1 MNCELPALRWLDRP
15 GGDRLA
21 YRCREGRVP
30 TVVFLGGFTSDMG
43 GTKAQALDAHA
54 ARQGHAFVRFDYQGH
69 GASSGLFRDGTVG
82 RWIDDA
88 LAVVDRV
95 ARGPTVLVGSSMGA
109 WVAVRAALARP
120 ERVAALVGLAAA
132 PDFPWELLEPR
143 LSAQERASLET
154 RGEVSLPS
162 RYGGEPVTLT
172 RSFFEEARRHGVL
185 GERLRV
191 RCPVRLLHGMRDQDV
206 PWQTSVRL
214 AGALESD
221 DVTVTLVKLGDHRLS
236 SPADLERLRAVVDEA
251 CRLGR
256 GG

>member
-1 MNCELPALRWLDRP
+1 MSCEDRSLRRLARP
-15 GGDRLA
+15 GGEWLA
-21 YRCREGRVP
+21 YRAREGRTP

-43 GTKAQALDAHA
+43 GTKAEALDAHA
-54 ARQGHAFVRFDYQGH
+54 AERGHAFVRFDYQGH
-69 GASSGLFRDGTVG
+69 GASSGLFRDGTIG

-88 LAVVDRV
+88 LAVIDRV

-143 LSAQERASLET
+143 LSARERAALEAQ
-154 RGEVSLPS
+154 GEVSLPS
-162 RYGGEPVTLT
+162 RYGGGPVVMT
-172 RSFFEEARRHGVL
+172 RAFFEEAPAHGVL
-185 GERLRV
+185 DKRLPV
-191 RCPVRLLHGMRDQDV
+191 RCPVRLLHGLRDEDV

-221 DVTVTLVKLGDHRLS
+221 DVTVTLVKAGDHRLS
-236 SPADLERLRAVVDEA
+236 SPADLQRLRTVVEEA
-251 CRLGR
+251 CRPGR
-256 GG
+256 GL